1 LKDGLVRKGIT
12 VEGVVMD
19 SILSTPMKM
28 DTIFVLT
35 SPPLRD
41 ILPALMKPSQNQIAE
56 IFLRTIGLERGG
68 IGTADTARKIV
79 GQQLLAWGVQPD
91 GFVIRDGSGLS
102 DQDLL
107 TPETI
112 VRVLDRIQRDTA
124 FAYYYNSMPIAGVD
138 GTIEKRMKGTPAEG
152 NVHAKTGTLSKARS
166 LSGYVTT
173 ADGERLIFSV
183 LANNTTTPGS
193 MVTGI
198 ADRIGATLASYRE
211 H

>member
-1 LKDGLVRKGIT
+1 
-12 VEGVVMD
+12 
-19 SILSTPMKM
+19 
-28 DTIFVLT
+28 
-35 SPPLRD
+35 
-41 ILPALMKPSQNQIAE
+41 
-56 IFLRTIGLERGG
+56 
-68 IGTADTARKIV
+68 
-79 GQQLLAWGVQPD
+79 
-91 GFVIRDGSGLS
+91 
-102 DQDLL
+102 L

-138 GTIEKRMKGTPAEG
+138 GTIEKRMKGTAAEG

-198 ADRIGATLASYRE
+198 ADRIGAALASYRE

>member
-1 LKDGLVRKGIT
+1 
-12 VEGVVMD
+12 
-19 SILSTPMKM
+19 M
-28 DTIFVLT
+28 DTIFVFT
-35 SPPLRD
+35 SAPLKD
-41 ILPALMKPSQNQIAE
+41 ILPVLMKPSQNQIAE
-56 IFLRTIGLERGG
+56 IVLRTIGLERGG

-124 FAYYYNSMPIAGVD
+124 FATFYNSMPIAGVD

-152 NVHAKTGTLSKARS
+152 NVRAKTGTLSKARS

-183 LANNTTTPGS
+183 LANNTTTTPGS
-193 MVTGI
+193 KVTGV
-198 ADRIGATLASYRE
+198 ADQIGAALAAYRE
-211 H
+211 R